1 MTSGEVSSR
10 EKDNRDFSSCAVHS
24 CSRAPPAPCISSTQQ
39 RSFKLEQAQKT
50 TIETINKKLNLQ
62 GETNSLGLFNLANQ
76 QLRGDEVTCSKNS
89 RENRIEKNYFS

>member
-1 MTSGEVSSR
+1 MER
-10 EKDNRDFSSCAVHS
+10 
-24 CSRAPPAPCISSTQQ
+24 
-39 RSFKLEQAQKT
+39 AQKT